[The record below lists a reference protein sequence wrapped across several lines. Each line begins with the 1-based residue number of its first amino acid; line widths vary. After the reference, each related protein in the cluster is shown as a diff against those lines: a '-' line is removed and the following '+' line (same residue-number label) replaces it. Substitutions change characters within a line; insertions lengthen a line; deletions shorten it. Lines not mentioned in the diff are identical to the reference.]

1 MKRISTTSQ
10 LGSLI
15 RKTRKEQGLT
25 QIELAGLSGIGT
37 RFLSELERGKASC
50 ELGKTLQILNMLG
63 LNAYVTDGAD
73 Q

>member
-63 LNAYVTDGAD
+63 LNVYVTDGAD

>member
-37 RFLSELERGKASC
+37 RFLSELERGKVSC